1 MADLGVLNRQ
11 VQEYD
16 QGLEDYQRGAQQ
28 YTADVNKYNA
38 AVEKYNAP
46 YGAYWEYQ
54 RNVAKYNKMLATLQ
68 RERARLSEAASL
80 VRYPEQGAVVAGW
93 IDTFNRVTLPEMQA
107 KMAALNVDKA
117 PELGMAKPEFTAQ
130 APTAPSLTNQQLAAL
145 QGRQSVAEQS
155 MTDTAENQGLI
166 ARMQGRTKPDSI
178 IGGLLQNARYST

>member
-11 VQEYD
+11 VQEYN

-46 YGAYWEYQ
+46 GGAYSVYEK
-54 RNVAKYNKMLATLQ
+54 NVAKYNKMLADLQ
-68 RERARLSEAASL
+68 RKQANLSKAAAA

-93 IDTFNRVTLPEMQA
+93 IDTFNRVTLPETQA

-155 MTDTAENQGLI
+155 MTDSADKQGLI
-166 ARMQGRTKPDSI
+166 ARMQGRARPDSI